1 VITGDLVDN
10 WGDQSRERYGHQFE
24 GDYQLYRELWE
35 PYRSQFQTVIDQ
47 PGNHDVFGLFDF
59 SSPSHFYMNYST
71 YFSGRNV
78 TRVEDFWVSIH
89 ETPNCTFV
97 SLNPFR
103 FPTPHAR
110 FDFFA
115 RPSRGLLDAIEVALL
130 GLSGRKPIVLLCHY
144 PIDFWIHKWVRSLH
158 GRTFRELIGAFNASI
173 FLSGHTHP
181 PRGQWFHHKGLIEAV
196 GRDLVEH
203 DGWAIVT
210 IDNGRAVHHS
220 FGLSDDP
227 IAILTHPPPA
237 KGLSNA
243 MPFVEATTA
252 VRVVSKSGTLNVS
265 VGGQVM
271 RRVRHLGN
279 GLWLYAVPLE
289 GVAPGFHK
297 LEFRGDWTYESEF
310 FVGEELPSFKEP
322 VYASDPSLISAQF
335 AFYFVSF
342 VNLLLL
348 LPVGCCRVGPRGRIA
363 MLPFWLRIVL
373 FGAFLAPVG
382 LPISFL
388 DIEGHVGINFWYGY
402 YVGGTLFYDVWG
414 QIIVMVY
421 QAGVV
426 LGVALFASA
435 IAVSSPWHP
444 VFLVDGIVAALTWAC
459 ALNFV
464 RVAVA
469 EAAGIVYTMLSPLFM
484 FVPAFVYVVIIV
496 WRLTTGPSFFRGA
509 RGRKAQKKV
518 D

>member
-1 VITGDLVDN
+1 
-10 WGDQSRERYGHQFE
+10 
-24 GDYQLYRELWE
+24 
-35 PYRSQFQTVIDQ
+35 
-47 PGNHDVFGLFDF
+47 
-59 SSPSHFYMNYST
+59 MNYST

-78 TRVEDFWVSIH
+78 TRVEDFWVSIQV
-89 ETPNCTFV
+89 TDDCTFV

-115 RPSRGLLDAIEVALL
+115 RTSRDLLNAIEVGLL
-130 GLSGRKPIVLLCHY
+130 GLNGRKPIVLLSHY
-144 PIDFWIHKWVRSLH
+144 PINFWIHKGVRSSR
-158 GRTFRELIGAFNASI
+158 GRTFRDLIGASNASI

-181 PRGQWFHHKGLIEAV
+181 PRGQWFHHAGLMEAV
-196 GRDLVEH
+196 GRDLTKH
-203 DGWAIVT
+203 DGWSIVT

-220 FGLSDDP
+220 FALADDP
-227 IAILTHPPPA
+227 ITILTHPPPA

-252 VRVVSKSGTLNVS
+252 VRVVSKSRSLNVS
-265 VGGQVM
+265 VGGKAM
-271 RRVRHLGN
+271 RRIRRLGN
-279 GLWLYAVPLE
+279 GLWLYSVPLE
-289 GVAPGFHK
+289 GVAPGLHK

-310 FVGEELPSFKEP
+310 YVGDELPSFKEP
-322 VYASDPSLISAQF
+322 IYASDPSLISAQF

-342 VNLLLL
+342 VNFVLL

-363 MLPFWLRIVL
+363 MLPFWLRMVL
-373 FGAFLAPVG
+373 FAAFLAPVA

-402 YVGGTLFYDVWG
+402 YIGGRLFYDVWG

-426 LGVALFASA
+426 LGVSLFASA
-435 IAVSSPWHP
+435 LAVSNPWHP
-444 VFLVDGIVAALTWAC
+444 VFIIDGIVAASTWAS
-459 ALNFV
+459 ALKFV

-484 FVPAFVYVVIIV
+484 FVPAIVYVILVV
-496 WRLTTGPSFFRGA
+496 WRLTAGASFFRGA
-509 RGRKAQKKV
+509 TGSTAQKKV